1 MPLCYNLAHSYNNF
15 AENQNFGTMKRSM
28 LINVNNRPDACPQCG
43 GNIVDIIY
51 GEPNQELY
59 EQSLRNEVILGGC
72 CVVVDETGNMT
83 NPEWGCVKCGR
94 QFKLVK

>member
-1 MPLCYNLAHSYNNF
+1 
-15 AENQNFGTMKRSM
+15 MKRNM
-28 LINVNNRPDACPQCG
+28 LINVNSRPDVCPLCG
-43 GNIVDIIY
+43 GKIVDIIY

-94 QFKLVK
+94 KFKLVK

>member
-1 MPLCYNLAHSYNNF
+1 
-15 AENQNFGTMKRSM
+15 MKRSM
-28 LINVNNRPDACPQCG
+28 LINVNSRPDVCPQCG

-94 QFKLVK
+94 KFKFVK

>member
-1 MPLCYNLAHSYNNF
+1 
-15 AENQNFGTMKRSM
+15 MKREM
-28 LINVNNRPDACPQCG
+28 LSNVNSKPNVCPICG

-59 EQSLRNEVILGGC
+59 EQSLRKEVILGGC
-72 CVVVDETGNMT
+72 CVVVDESGNMT